1 MWLDAPNAVVRSP
14 ALTRDAP
21 EAVSAL
27 GVVRPS
33 SANWPWRAAVTAGR
47 IKKIIPDR
55 GFGFVR
61 ADDGNE
67 VFFHRTEL
75 TAVDFDALQEGE
87 QVTFDIVESPKGP
100 RARNLQKVG

>member
-1 MWLDAPNAVVRSP
+1 MP
-14 ALTRDAP
+14 
-21 EAVSAL
+21 
-27 GVVRPS
+27 
-33 SANWPWRAAVTAGR
+33 AGR

-75 TAVDFDALQEGE
+75 TLADFDRLEEG
-87 QVTFDIVESPKGP
+87 QVVEFDIVDSPKGP
-100 RARNLQKVG
+100 RARNLRAAS

>member
-1 MWLDAPNAVVRSP
+1 MP
-14 ALTRDAP
+14 
-21 EAVSAL
+21 
-27 GVVRPS
+27 
-33 SANWPWRAAVTAGR
+33 AGR

-75 TAVDFDALQEGE
+75 TLVDFDQLEEG
-87 QVTFDIVESPKGP
+87 QVVEFDIIDSPKGP
-100 RARNLQKVG
+100 RARNLRQAS

>member
-1 MWLDAPNAVVRSP
+1 VP
-14 ALTRDAP
+14 
-21 EAVSAL
+21 
-27 GVVRPS
+27 
-33 SANWPWRAAVTAGR
+33 AGR

-75 TAVDFDALQEGE
+75 TLADFDQLEEG
-87 QVTFDIVESPKGP
+87 QVVEFDIVDSPKGP
-100 RARNLQKVG
+100 RARNLRQAS

>member
-1 MWLDAPNAVVRSP
+1 MLRP
-14 ALTRDAP
+14 LTGARRPPVGRLRWGDCP
-21 EAVSAL
+21 TAVS
-27 GVVRPS
+27 GGNPVP
-33 SANWPWRAAVTAGR
+33 AGR

-75 TAVDFDALQEGE
+75 TLADFDRLEEGQAVE
-87 QVTFDIVESPKGP
+87 FDIVDSPKGP
-100 RARNLQKVG
+100 RARNLRAAS

>member
-1 MWLDAPNAVVRSP
+1 MS
-14 ALTRDAP
+14 
-21 EAVSAL
+21 
-27 GVVRPS
+27 
-33 SANWPWRAAVTAGR
+33 AGR

-75 TAVDFDALQEGE
+75 TLVDFDNLEEGQAVE
-87 QVTFDIVESPKGP
+87 FDIVDSPKGP
-100 RARNLQKVG
+100 RARNLRAAS

>member
-1 MWLDAPNAVVRSP
+1 VP
-14 ALTRDAP
+14 
-21 EAVSAL
+21 
-27 GVVRPS
+27 
-33 SANWPWRAAVTAGR
+33 AGR

-75 TAVDFDALQEGE
+75 TLVDFDSLEEG
-87 QVTFDIVESPKGP
+87 QVVEFDIVDSPKGP
-100 RARNLQKVG
+100 RARNLRQAS